1 MSKNLILN
9 ELINAVM
16 YDCYNYLLSISSDS
30 VKDSI
35 NDLLEKRKYN
45 VEIIRVSYVVFCF
58 IYHLVQKDEDII
70 NIEFFA
76 RNYLC
81 TFYDYLWESDNILKN
96 EATCLDIC
104 NAYIALKGFRE
115 FCVSSLDKEILKFN
129 PDDYPHFY
137 SLLTLYN
144 KIEIVKN
151 FYEININV
159 LYNKVNQYDL
169 LATEW
174 VKNYKNEN
182 SIRIL
187 NFVIKNDK
195 EKKTEMEI
203 KDLREKFQLLMN
215 NYKLLAIKSE
225 INDINKKEQIV
236 ISQESIS
243 SIQSV
248 SINKMDYLDNNINL
262 LENTVK
268 NIINPYNFNL
278 WRKISNIILKNI
290 FIILIKKGHVLSQ
303 RCSQSILKEL
313 ERRYKSTDISNQK
326 SYEIKIKNY
335 KDSLKAQKKLSKVE
349 DAPSAD
355 KKRTFN
361 IIVISNKDGYDV
373 NASLSI
379 DFLFYIKENGSK
391 ADHFDEDIL
400 DLILFE
406 DLNIKEIVSFENNIE
421 EENKEEIKIDNKE
434 KKYKGKTLFKG
445 KELINMLITPQNYK
459 KKDFKIDELS
469 QDIYDEINSLIN
481 KIHSIDNIKNM
492 SELINLSTNIKNR
505 LNLLIDECEKDF
517 NKKNINFS
525 NENEIMELG
534 KKDGNLM
541 EAFISY
547 KEMKNLKNKMEL
559 KLKLYNEIND
569 NIRNIAIKKKKFEKY
584 INELINE
591 NNKKMKEKVE
601 IYDMH
606 NLFKKYKADLLNKI
620 DKEEEY
626 KYYQTIFNNNNIK
639 NFTLTDFLNFLKSQI
654 DDETLSFSIIK
665 RDIKNFNLL
674 VEVIVNF
681 PELNPIY
688 KNYLDVKI

>member
-203 KDLREKFQLLMN
+203 KDLREKVQLLMN
-215 NYKLLAIKSE
+215 NYKLSAIKSE

-290 FIILIKKGHVLSQ
+290 FIILKKKGLVLSQ

-313 ERRYKSTDISNQK
+313 ERRYKSTDISNLK

-379 DFLFYIKENGSK
+379 DFLFYIKENGNK

-406 DLNIKEIVSFENNIE
+406 DLNIKEIVSFENNIG
-421 EENKEEIKIDNKE
+421 EENKEEIKIDNNE
-434 KKYKGKTLFKG
+434 KKYKGKTLLKE
-445 KELINMLITPQNYK
+445 KELINMLITPQN
-459 KKDFKIDELS
+459 
-469 QDIYDEINSLIN
+469 
-481 KIHSIDNIKNM
+481 
-492 SELINLSTNIKNR
+492 
-505 LNLLIDECEKDF
+505 
-517 NKKNINFS
+517 
-525 NENEIMELG
+525 
-534 KKDGNLM
+534 
-541 EAFISY
+541 
-547 KEMKNLKNKMEL
+547 
-559 KLKLYNEIND
+559 
-569 NIRNIAIKKKKFEKY
+569 
-584 INELINE
+584 
-591 NNKKMKEKVE
+591 
-601 IYDMH
+601 
-606 NLFKKYKADLLNKI
+606 
-620 DKEEEY
+620 
-626 KYYQTIFNNNNIK
+626 
-639 NFTLTDFLNFLKSQI
+639 
-654 DDETLSFSIIK
+654 
-665 RDIKNFNLL
+665 
-674 VEVIVNF
+674 
-681 PELNPIY
+681 
-688 KNYLDVKI
+688 

>member
-187 NFVIKNDK
+187 NFVIKN
-195 EKKTEMEI
+195 
-203 KDLREKFQLLMN
+203 
-215 NYKLLAIKSE
+215 
-225 INDINKKEQIV
+225 KEQIV

-290 FIILIKKGHVLSQ
+290 FIILKKKGHVLSQ

-313 ERRYKSTDISNQK
+313 ERRYKSTDISNLK

-459 KKDFKIDELS
+459 KKDFKINELS

-591 NNKKMKEKVE
+591 NNKKMKEKFE

-620 DKEEEY
+620 SKEEEY
-626 KYYQTIFNNNNIK
+626 KYYQSIFNNNNIK

-681 PELNPIY
+681 PELNSIY
-688 KNYLDVKI
+688 NNYLDVEI